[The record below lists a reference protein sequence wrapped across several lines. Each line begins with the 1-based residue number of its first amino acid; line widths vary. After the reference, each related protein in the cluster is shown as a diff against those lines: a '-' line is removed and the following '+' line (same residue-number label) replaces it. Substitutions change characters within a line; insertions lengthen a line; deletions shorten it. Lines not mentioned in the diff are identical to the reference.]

1 MTEKK
6 KAEPGEVVLSVEGLR
21 YTDAEKVE
29 RLKGVDLTVRAGEI
43 AGEVCLVVNGKEAAR
58 TYLVWGGS
66 AGQDVLEKTAR
77 RSPLALLRSL
87 TGRETAATLGPVRMP
102 IG

>member
-1 MTEKK
+1 MK
-6 KAEPGEVVLSVEGLR
+6 VIIYDLDSR
-21 YTDAEKVE
+21 YDEMI
-29 RLKGVDLTVRAGEI
+29 RAGEI
-43 AGEVCLVVNGKEAAR
+43 AGEVRLLVNGKEAAR

-77 RSPLALLRSL
+77 KTPLDLLRAL
-87 TGRETAATLGPVRMP
+87 TGRETAAAMGPVRLP